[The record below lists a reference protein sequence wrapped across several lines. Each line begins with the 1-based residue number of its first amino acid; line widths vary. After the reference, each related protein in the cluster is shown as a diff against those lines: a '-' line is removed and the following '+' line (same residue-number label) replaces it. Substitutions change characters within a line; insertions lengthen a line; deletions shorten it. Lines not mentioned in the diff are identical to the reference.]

1 MDFKDFKDG
10 LTSLALLLFFF
21 SLTLLISSMV
31 LKPYI
36 GLEVQ
41 ERNSIV
47 ILCSINI
54 LFSFYYLLNAIRL
67 EKVFK
72 LENKNIIKFGKKLG
86 IVTLIYIPHLFFFTS
101 LFFRNLPNLEI
112 IMIVLIYLM
121 EIMLISLIFKE
132 VYDLL
137 FLEENQRDF
146 ELDANRK
153 KYIEKY
159 NKKSYYLEKN

>member
-21 SLTLLISSMV
+21 SLTLLIVSIV
-31 LKPYI
+31 LKSYI
-36 GLEVQ
+36 GMEVQ
-41 ERNSIV
+41 ERNFIA

-54 LFSFYYLLNAIRL
+54 LFSFYYFLNAIRL

-72 LENKNIIKFGKKLG
+72 LENKNVIKFGKRLG
-86 IVTLIYIPHLFFFTS
+86 IVTLIYLPHLFFFAS
-101 LFFRNLPNLEI
+101 LFLRNLHNLEI
-112 IMIVLIYLM
+112 IMIFLIFLI
-121 EIMLISLIFKE
+121 EIMLIGLVFKE

-137 FLEENQRDF
+137 FLEESQRDF

-153 KYIEKY
+153 IYIERE
-159 NKKSYYLEKN
+159 KKRLPGERS

>member
-10 LTSLALLLFFF
+10 LTSLALLVFFF
-21 SLTLLISSMV
+21 SLTLIIGSIV
-31 LKPYI
+31 LKSYI

-41 ERNSIV
+41 ERNLIV
-47 ILCSINI
+47 LLCSINI

-72 LENKNIIKFGKKLG
+72 LENKNIIKFGKTIG

-101 LFFRNLPNLEI
+101 LFLRNLHNLEI
-112 IMIVLIYLM
+112 IMIFLIFLM
-121 EIMLISLIFKE
+121 EIMLIGLVFKE

-137 FLEENQRDF
+137 FMEESQRDF

-153 KYIEKY
+153 QYIEKE
-159 NKKSYYLEKN
+159 KKPLPGERF

>member
-21 SLTLLISSMV
+21 SMTFLIGSIV
-31 LKPYI
+31 LKSYI

-41 ERNSIV
+41 ERNFIV

-72 LENKNIIKFGKKLG
+72 LENKIVIKFGKTIG
-86 IVTLIYIPHLFFFTS
+86 IVTLIYIPHLFFFIS
-101 LFFRNLPNLEI
+101 LFLRNLHNLEI
-112 IMIVLIYLM
+112 IMIFLIFLM
-121 EIMLISLIFKE
+121 EIMLIGLVFKE

-137 FLEENQRDF
+137 FVEDSQRDF

-153 KYIEKY
+153 KYIEKE
-159 NKKSYYLEKN
+159 KKPLPEELF